1 MTLQDPPASYGTNGA
16 TPPVLPV
23 ASFNISIIFEWASL
37 LPLAIYLARS
47 RLPHQLVGQA
57 ALTGIIGVGL
67 FPRLGVLGTIAD
79 FLQQD
84 QEFLDRASS
93 VSQMRRTVWDV
104 NWGSIFPCANGA
116 AAAMLDAHVLRNVKT
131 QLAPEQLPKPPL
143 PKAPSKPSSITS
155 CHVSH
160 SSGSTTPINEKPVQG
175 FRRYQTLH
183 ILHFS
188 DSMTSN
194 PSLLKQKIAS
204 SHSWAIFFE
213 ALGLM
218 LLLGISIICI
228 LYGLYGTA
236 AAVVLTIL
244 FRISRQLIKVE
255 RPVGYLH
262 NNEGDLPGCMLMA
275 LHENASTWYLY
286 VGSRGTIDAVLN
298 KSMIQSIGSPL
309 NGWLAHGLRAL
320 EILQLIIMSYA
331 AAQKGWDGIA
341 LLCLIL
347 AAWIFDWLLNNDQ
360 RIAGLW
366 LQREGI
372 AVKAQSLKFG
382 GRTPIMGLVHALSN
396 KQATSWMDG
405 IISPSNRRAVWLQ
418 KLGSQNVDPELEQK
432 LSQRDKEWIALNERL
447 TYAALEATK
456 DIGLGTNTV

>member
-1 MTLQDPPASYGTNGA
+1 MGPQNPPASYGTDGA
-16 TPPVLPV
+16 TPPVLPA
-23 ASFNISIIFEWASL
+23 ASFNVSIIFEWAAL

-57 ALTGIIGVGL
+57 ALAGLIGVGL

-84 QEFLDRASS
+84 QEFLDCASS
-93 VSQMRRTVWDV
+93 VSEMRHMVWDA

-116 AAAMLDAHVLRNVKT
+116 AAAMLNSYVLRNVKT
-131 QLAPEQLPKPPL
+131 QLAPEHLPKPL
-143 PKAPSKPSSITS
+143 SRTSSQS
-155 CHVSH
+155 SSPGRKSN
-160 SSGSTTPINEKPVQG
+160 SSGSTPSTNETPGPG

-188 DSMTSN
+188 DSTTPNTRPLKHKITS
-194 PSLLKQKIAS
+194 SY
-204 SHSWAIFFE
+204 SWAIFFE
-213 ALGLM
+213 ASGLIV
-218 LLLGISIICI
+218 LLGVSIICI

-244 FRISRQLIKVE
+244 FRISRQLITIE
-255 RPVGYLH
+255 RPAGYLH

-286 VGSRGTIDAVLN
+286 VGSRGTIDTVLN
-298 KSMIQSIGSPL
+298 KTMIQSIRSPL
-309 NGWLAHGLRAL
+309 NGWLAHGLRGL
-320 EILQLIIMSYA
+320 EVLQLIIMSYV

-347 AAWIFDWLLNNDQ
+347 AAWIFDWIVYSDQ
-360 RIAGLW
+360 RVAGLW

-372 AVKAQSLKFG
+372 TVKAQSLKFG
-382 GRTPIMGLVHALSN
+382 GRTPMIGLIHALSN
-396 KQATSWMDG
+396 KKVTSWMDG
-405 IISPSNRRAVWLQ
+405 IISSSDRRAAWLQ
-418 KLGSQNVDPELEQK
+418 KLGSQNVEPELEQQ
-432 LSQRDKEWIALNERL
+432 LSQRDKEWVDLNETL
-447 TYAALEATK
+447 TRAALEATK
-456 DIGLGTNTV
+456 DIGNSTNDV